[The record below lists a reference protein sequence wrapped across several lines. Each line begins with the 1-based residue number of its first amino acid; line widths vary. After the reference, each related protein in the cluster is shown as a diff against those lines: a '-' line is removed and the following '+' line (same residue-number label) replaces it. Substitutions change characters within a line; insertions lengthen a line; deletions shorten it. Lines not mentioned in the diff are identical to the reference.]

1 MNDENLTPVRDE
13 EEARRLGRK
22 GGIASG
28 KARRQRKAMR
38 ETLEIMM
45 SMPLKGGKNVDIGDV
60 KSFAALKGK
69 NINVS
74 EALALSILQNAMN
87 GNVKAFAQ
95 IMELMGENKPG
106 RGTKENNLL
115 EVILAGTM
123 EDMDT
128 DDIPEIEQAAD
139 PDFDMVE

>member
-1 MNDENLTPVRDE
+1 MNDENLQPVRDRT
-13 EEARRLGRK
+13 EAMELGRK

-28 KARRQRKAMR
+28 KARRERKAMR

-139 PDFDMVE
+139 PDSDMVE

>member
-1 MNDENLTPVRDE
+1 MNDENLQPVRDRT
-13 EEARRLGRK
+13 EAMELGRK

-28 KARRQRKAMR
+28 KARRERKAMR

-60 KSFAALKGK
+60 KSFASLKGK

-139 PDFDMVE
+139 PDPDMVE

>member
-1 MNDENLTPVRDE
+1 MNDENLKPVRDGM
-13 EEARRLGRK
+13 EARELGRK

-28 KARRQRKAMR
+28 KARRERKAMR

-45 SMPLKGGKNVDIGDV
+45 SMPLKGGKTVDIGDV
-60 KSFAALKGK
+60 KSFASLKGK

-87 GNVKAFAQ
+87 GNVKAFSQ
-95 IMELMGENKPG
+95 IMELIGENKPG

-139 PDFDMVE
+139 PYFDMVE